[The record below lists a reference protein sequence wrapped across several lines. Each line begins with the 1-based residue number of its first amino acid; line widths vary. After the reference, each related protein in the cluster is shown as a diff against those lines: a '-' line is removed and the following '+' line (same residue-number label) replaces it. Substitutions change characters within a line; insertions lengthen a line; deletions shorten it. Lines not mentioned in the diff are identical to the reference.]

1 MALESEARM
10 ATVEECRKALE
21 NLTGRLMEIDEKER
35 ADFFTGRTVSCK
47 VTDLDVTFVTTL
59 GDAGANP
66 VREATPSDP
75 PADIRLTAKS
85 DVVISLA
92 DAPANIAREWIAG
105 RVKIEASMR
114 DLFRLRKLL

>member
-1 MALESEARM
+1 M

-21 NLTGRLMEIDEKER
+21 NLTSRLTEVDEKER
-35 ADFFTGRTVSCK
+35 ADFFTGRTVSCR
-47 VTDLDVTFVTTL
+47 VTDLDITFVTTL
-59 GDAGANP
+59 GDQDANP
-66 VREATPSDP
+66 VREATPADP